1 MELKPC
7 PFCGSK
13 AKEVISET
21 VKCSNS
27 DCPMSQYILHKFFWN
42 GRDDSV
48 LREMEEKYRREVVAW
63 KLVTAIA
70 DTGSATLRA
79 ELSRL
84 KAEYRGELVELTKV
98 VLYQFTETGNSQ
110 DVEDIVA
117 AFLSRKDKG
126 EQI

>member
-1 MELKPC
+1 MVDTPMKRYTTLGEI
-7 PFCGSK
+7 
-13 AKEVISET
+13 KES
-21 VKCSNS
+21 
-27 DCPMSQYILHKFFWN
+27 
-42 GRDDSV
+42 RDGAWVPYADHLSA